1 MRIFVTG
8 GSGYIGRGVLRAL
21 AKAGHRMIGLARSD
35 GAAKVLRKLGAD
47 VVLGDLAEP
56 ERWRSQVRGH
66 DAALHLA
73 MVQGKAAAEIDW
85 RTVEVLLK
93 EALSDRGPSHVIYT
107 SGVMVLGDTGNAAAG
122 EEARTSSA
130 AAAVAWRPAV
140 ERSVLEAATGRLVT
154 AVVRPG
160 MVYGGAAGLVAAFFE
175 TAAQGGASMVVG
187 DGLNRWAPV
196 HRSDLAA
203 LYLRLLEAG
212 AGGIY
217 HAVEE
222 RSERVLDIARR
233 ASELAGAKGAV
244 NLLPLEAARAAM
256 GPFADALCLDQVV
269 AAERSS
275 ALGWRP
281 SRRILAGG
289 LEEAFEEWKK
299 RKEEVTERDRSP
311 AP

>member
-93 EALSDRGPSHVIYT
+93 EALSERGPSHVIYT

-130 AAAVAWRPAV
+130 AVAVAPPSA
-140 ERSVLEAATGRLVT
+140 LV
-154 AVVRPG
+154 
-160 MVYGGAAGLVAAFFE
+160 
-175 TAAQGGASMVVG
+175 
-187 DGLNRWAPV
+187 
-196 HRSDLAA
+196 
-203 LYLRLLEAG
+203 
-212 AGGIY
+212 
-217 HAVEE
+217 
-222 RSERVLDIARR
+222 
-233 ASELAGAKGAV
+233 
-244 NLLPLEAARAAM
+244 
-256 GPFADALCLDQVV
+256 
-269 AAERSS
+269 SS
-275 ALGWRP
+275 ASANP
-281 SRRILAGG
+281 SSTVSIRAMP
-289 LEEAFEEWKK
+289 
-299 RKEEVTERDRSP
+299 RSP
-311 AP
+311 AYTLAVSAVSPPAASPCTSAVMVSASSTDRPSAAAISAFVTDIISPLALPRAR